1 MLKYLL
7 QKEIFFMDFET
18 SFLKYKEE
26 LTIENEKLGK
36 KKAYKTILKIK
47 HLFFFIGLERKMA
60 TREINKLK
68 TSLFLNEMQER
79 ITLSKV
85 SKQLTPDLPVGI
97 NRKIVALMEEETLY
111 GYYANLLL
119 ALNDI
124 LTSYYKSKSSNVSL
138 MSILEALIEITT
150 DCYINDQEEYQKYFK
165 QLEQDL
171 EQNKISSLKHIGTYK
186 ELESFIIQILCN
198 EEIFDFKGFQS
209 VLLKKF

>member
-1 MLKYLL
+1 
-7 QKEIFFMDFET
+7 MDFET

-36 KKAYKTILKIK
+36 RKTYKTILKKIK

-68 TSLFLNEMQER
+68 TSLFLDEMQER

-97 NRKIVALMEEETLY
+97 NRKIVALMEKETLF

-119 ALNDI
+119 ALNDV
-124 LTSYYKSKSSNVSL
+124 LTSYYKTKSSNITH
-138 MSILEALIEITT
+138 MSILEALIEIVNA
-150 DCYINDQEEYQKYFK
+150 CYIKNQEDYQEYFK

-171 EQNKISSLKHIGTYK
+171 EKNKIPSLEHIGTYK

-209 VLLKKF
+209 VLLKKL